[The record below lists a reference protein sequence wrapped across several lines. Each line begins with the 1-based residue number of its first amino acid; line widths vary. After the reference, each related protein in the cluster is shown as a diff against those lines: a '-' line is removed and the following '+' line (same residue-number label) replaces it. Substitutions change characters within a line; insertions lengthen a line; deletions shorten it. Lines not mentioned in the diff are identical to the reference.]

1 MVGVVQRFGKMVAL
15 ERPIH
20 PKCEEEA
27 CDLVAHSSKEWRRSM
42 WLCERFIQ
50 KCGGEASDL
59 VNDSSKSVEEKQ
71 VTWRPFI
78 QSVGKKHMTWRPFI
92 QKYGG
97 KSMWLGGHS
106 SKVWRRS
113 MWLGGPFIQ
122 SVEEKHVTW
131 WPIHPKCGER
141 SMWLGG
147 YSSKSVRG
155 GTHDLGIQ
163 SVFGHKRWRAWNG
176 ERGETNDFGGN
187 EYANPNFYTSPFLHN
202 SYITC
207 FLRKQYHKGWPTTT
221 CLWKE
226 AMMLMV

>member
-20 PKCEEEA
+20 PKCGEEA
-27 CDLVAHSSKEWRRSM
+27 CDLVAHSSKVWRKSMWLGGPFIQRVEEKHVTLWTIHPKVWRRSK
-42 WLCERFIQ
+42 WLGERFIQ

-59 VNDSSKSVEEKQ
+59 EAIHPKCGEEAYDLEAIHPKVWGKKH
-71 VTWRPFI
+71 VTWR
-78 QSVGKKHMTWRPFI
+78 
-92 QKYGG
+92 
-97 KSMWLGGHS
+97 
-106 SKVWRRS
+106 
-113 MWLGGPFIQ
+113 PFIQ

-163 SVFGHKRWRAWNG
+163 SVFGRKRWRAWNG